1 MITKFLT
8 SITTTFSPFA
18 LPSGRTARHFLAQ
31 LPPNARSTMKIS
43 VKMLPREA
51 ATATAAT
58 ASAVAGQQQQQQQQQ
73 RQKASLQITFKDG
86 RTLDLDLDKV
96 GIKEVQEEVN
106 RHSRVLGRQ
115 EELSSG

>member
-8 SITTTFSPFA
+8 SISATFSPFA

-51 ATATAAT
+51 ATPAPATATATATAA
-58 ASAVAGQQQQQQQQQ
+58 AAAVAGQQ
-73 RQKASLQITFKDG
+73 QKASLQITFKDG
-86 RTLDLDLDKV
+86 RALDLDLDKV

>member
-8 SITTTFSPFA
+8 SISATFSPFA

-51 ATATAAT
+51 ATPAPATATATAA
-58 ASAVAGQQQQQQQQQ
+58 AAAVAGQQ
-73 RQKASLQITFKDG
+73 QKASLQITFKDG
-86 RTLDLDLDKV
+86 RALDLDLDKV